1 MPNDAVFNQNSQPLY
16 TEQVNT
22 YIAPGIDTLPEA
34 GAAMSGL
41 LFGFSFASTVTTA
54 APLVM
59 QVSNP
64 GGSGRTVYI
73 SRVIASTGTAAV
85 TLTLLRNAT
94 VGGSIVTPV
103 NYNFGSAVTSVTTAR
118 TATAAPTGS
127 PATLM
132 SLLLA
137 TGPVIL
143 DLDGRIILPPG
154 SSLTISITIASGST
168 AATGNISWWEN

>member
-1 MPNDAVFNQNSQPLY
+1 MPNETVFNQNSQPLY

-41 LFGFSFASTVTTA
+41 LFGIPFASTVGTST
-54 APLVM
+54 PLVM
-59 QVSNP
+59 QVANP
-64 GGSGRTVYI
+64 GGSGRTLYI
-73 SRVIASTGTAAV
+73 SRIIASTGTASV

-94 VGGSIVTPV
+94 VGGMAVTPV
-103 NYNFGSAVTSVTTAR
+103 NYNFGSAVTSVSTAR

-132 SLLLA
+132 SMLLA
-137 TGPVIL
+137 IGPVIL
-143 DLDGRIILPPG
+143 NMDGRIILPPG
-154 SSLTISITIASGST
+154 NSLTISVTIASGST
-168 AATGNISWWEN
+168 AATGNISWWEF